1 LFAEN
6 SKCLVCVKN
15 PSCQLSYVCSVK
27 DHLHGVKSG
36 LDAGMKFNIAPG
48 AVKQNPVNHTKIPTM
63 SSEQQTDIVIIGAGL
78 AGLSAASD
86 ISSKN
91 TQLNITL
98 VDKGRGLGGRLAGR
112 RIKDATFDHGA
123 QFMTTRDAKFAAQVQ
138 KWIDA
143 GVAEKWYSSFPGQ
156 SNSHARYR
164 GKPTMTGIAKHLA
177 KGLNIKLSTTVTS
190 VFAVNNGWVTELD
203 GGGKI
208 FSRGLII
215 TSPVPQT
222 LTLLASGNISLS
234 LNNQER
240 LQRIEYESC
249 IAVMAT
255 LDQPSKISAPGAL
268 AISDGPIAWISDNQ
282 QKGVSQIPAITIHAS
297 GDYSAEHFNHDRM
310 SIGQQLVN
318 LALPYLGAAVTDFQ
332 VHGWR
337 YSKPIAVDNN
347 PCMLACEST
356 DLPPLILAGDAFAG
370 PRVEGAV
377 LSGWAAAEAMLK
389 RLPRN
394 S

>member
-1 LFAEN
+1 MFTEN
-6 SKCLVCVKN
+6 PTCLVCVK
-15 PSCQLSYVCSVK
+15 SQTCLAKYVFSAK
-27 DHLHGVKSG
+27 DRLHGVKSG
-36 LDAGMKFNIAPG
+36 LDAGTKFNIAPG
-48 AVKQNPVNHTKIPTM
+48 AVKQNLVNHTKIITM
-63 SSEQQTDIVIIGAGL
+63 SLEQQTDILIIGAGL

-91 TQLNITL
+91 TQLNITI

-123 QFMTTRDAKFAAQVQ
+123 QFMTTRDTKFAAQVRQ
-138 KWIDA
+138 WIDE
-143 GVAEKWYSSFPGQ
+143 GVAEEWYSSFPGQ

-164 GKPTMTGIAKHLA
+164 GKPTMTGIAKQLA
-177 KGLNIKLSTTVTS
+177 RGLNIKLSTTVTS
-190 VFAVNNGWVTELD
+190 VYASNNGWVTELY
-203 GGGKI
+203 GGDKI

-222 LTLLASGNISLS
+222 LALLASGNISLS

-240 LQRIEYESC
+240 LQRIKYESC

-268 AISDGPIAWISDNQ
+268 ALSDGPIAWISDNQ
-282 QKGVSQIPAITIHAS
+282 QKGVSKVPAVTIHAS
-297 GDYSAEHFNHDRM
+297 GDYSAEHFNDDRTF
-310 SIGQQLVN
+310 IGQQLVH
-318 LALPYLGAAVTDFQ
+318 LALPHLGAAVTDFQ

-337 YSKPIAVDNN
+337 YSKPITVDNS
-347 PCMLACEST
+347 PCMMACEST

-377 LSGWAAAEAMLK
+377 LSGWAAAEAMLEYFS
-389 RLPRN
+389 LN